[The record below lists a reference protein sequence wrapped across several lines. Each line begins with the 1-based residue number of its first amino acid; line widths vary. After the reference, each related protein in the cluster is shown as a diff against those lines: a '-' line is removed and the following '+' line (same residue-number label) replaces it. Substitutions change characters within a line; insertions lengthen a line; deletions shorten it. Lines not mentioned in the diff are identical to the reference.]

1 MKAANF
7 RRIIMY
13 ICALPI
19 FGYIV
24 IVYHVANDTKNIANL
39 SKTYCHVFYP

>member
-1 MKAANF
+1 MKAVSF

-13 ICALPI
+13 IGALPI

-24 IVYHVANDTKNIANL
+24 IVYYMANDTKNIANL
-39 SKTYCHVFYP
+39 PKTYCHVFYP

>member
-7 RRIIMY
+7 RRITMY
-13 ICALPI
+13 ICAPPI

-24 IVYHVANDTKNIANL
+24 IVYHVSNDTNNIANL